1 MKLRSLRE
9 RELISSIRKGFSARG
24 RNLVL
29 GIGDDAAV
37 VRGAK
42 GLCLLTTDLLIE
54 DVHFITSLHPPHYLG
69 RKSLNVN
76 LSDIA
81 AMGGRPTFALLGL
94 ALRKGLGRAWVRSF
108 LGGLKAAAGE
118 AGVALIG
125 GDISAAKRTVVSV
138 TIIGEA
144 GSPIRRSGA
153 RPGDLIFVSGC
164 LGDAAAGLRL
174 LRRGYRLG
182 KDSQADCLLRAFLD
196 PVPQLA
202 LGQALSRLKAA
213 SSMIDTSDG
222 LSVDLLHLCEE
233 SGTGAEID
241 LGMLPLS
248 PAIRALEK
256 KPERLTLHGGEDYQL
271 LFTSSSDKLAKILS
285 LQKKFALHRIGRM
298 TRRKG
303 IFTIDREG
311 RRRLL
316 KAGGYQ
322 HSL

>member
-37 VRGAK
+37 VSGAK
-42 GLCLLTTDLLIE
+42 GLYLLTTDLLIE

-233 SGTGAEID
+233 SGSGAEID
-241 LGMLPLS
+241 LGLLPLS

-256 KPERLTLHGGEDYQL
+256 KPERLALHGGEDYQL
-271 LFTSSSDKLAKILS
+271 LFTSSPDRLAGILA
-285 LQKKFALHRIGRM
+285 LQKKFAFHRIGRM

-316 KAGGYQ
+316 KAKGYE